1 MCQNCKCKEKLSKNS
16 DIYDFT
22 KNIKQI
28 LNENQIQP
36 STELLILFANA
47 VFEEDQ
53 DIINEYKINMLRELV
68 NLIKQNFN
76 YEDAKA

>member
-1 MCQNCKCKEKLSKNS
+1 MCKICKCKENELYN
-16 DIYDFT
+16 FVN
-22 KNIKQI
+22 NIKQI

-47 VFEEDQ
+47 DFEEDQ

-68 NLIKQNFN
+68 NLIKQTL
-76 YEDAKA
+76 